1 MLQLKNLVKHYELGD
16 SEPVKAVDGVS
27 LTVSAGELVALYGPS
42 GSGKS
47 TLLLLIAGLLKPDG
61 GSILLSGDD
70 LTASSEEQAARR
82 RLRQIGFVS
91 QQPDLLPGAKVIE
104 QAALKLWLSEPR
116 HAERRVKPLL
126 SRLGLGDRLKQRCDT
141 LSLGERQRLM
151 IALAL
156 STSPELVLADE
167 PTGSLDS
174 VRSAEV
180 LQLLSEVCRE
190 RSVAMLLATHDPE
203 AAQWADRV
211 LQLRDG
217 KLSAYE
223 PDAVAPRPSLR
234 ALGGQA

>member
-1 MLQLKNLVKHYELGD
+1 VLRLQNLVKHYELGD
-16 SEPVKAVDGVS
+16 SGPVKAVDGIS
-27 LTVSAGELVALYGPS
+27 LTLSAGELVALYGPS

-47 TLLLLIAGLLKPDG
+47 TLLALIAGLLKADDG
-61 GSILLSGDD
+61 AILLDGED

-91 QQPDLLPGAKVIE
+91 QQADLLPGAKVIE
-104 QAALKLWLSEPR
+104 QAALKLWLSDPKG
-116 HAERRVKPLL
+116 AERRVKPLL
-126 SRLGLGDRLKQRCDT
+126 RRLGLGDRLKQRCDT

-156 STSPELVLADE
+156 STDPQLVLADE

-174 VRSAEV
+174 VRSTEV

-223 PDAVAPRPSLR
+223 PAAAPRRPPLR